1 MKAARTFT
9 RRFRA
14 LWQSRAVKQEIDEEL
29 RFHLEQRTAA
39 NIAAGMSPKEA
50 ARAARKQFGN
60 VQSIREE
67 CRETRGATFGE
78 ETLQDIRFGL
88 RMLRKNPGFTTVAVL
103 TLGLGIGVNTS
114 MFSGLQSLLLP
125 ELPFPEPDG
134 LVRVFR
140 TSSHSQRWPHSPAN
154 FLDQQQQNTVFERMA
169 AVNVT
174 SCNLSGAEQP
184 AERLRVLEA
193 STDLIPLLGIQPV
206 FGRAFLPE
214 EDRPGSDVIIL
225 NHGFWL
231 RHFSGDTNVLGRIL
245 RLNGH
250 AVTVVGVMPA
260 SFQSAPEW
268 GSVDALRPIAFSDD
282 QRQNR
287 GGNYLDVVARV
298 KPGLSLAAAR
308 AGTETLAARLRQDHP
323 DHNDGIGLRVV
334 SLAQSRM
341 DPRGKIMLW
350 LIMGLAGFVLLIA
363 CANLANLQFARTALR
378 TRELAIRGAMGAPR
392 GRLLRQLLTES
403 LLIAALGGVLGLVL
417 SSWVN
422 QVLSSQLVEN
432 GKPLLSLKLNFLVLG
447 FALAVSTLTGLA
459 FGLVPAWLASRN
471 DVNTALKQG
480 SRGATGDRSQHRL
493 RHGLI
498 VLQMALALML
508 LAGAGL
514 VVSGLK
520 NFGMQDPGWR
530 VDGLSSGQL
539 SLPDYKYG
547 NNKLRHAF
555 TERLQERLAA
565 LPGVEG
571 AAVAVTL
578 PISGFRMTT
587 DLNVEGQS
595 ETARRNLRNINVVS
609 PGYFATLGM
618 RLLDGRDFNAID
630 TEGRPHVII
639 VNETLARTYWPGESA
654 VGKRIGSPDAWQ
666 EIVGVVN
673 DVRSPTDAGEPGTR
687 FQTYR
692 PLAQEPQNS
701 LTIAVRGNVSA
712 ATLRK
717 AVAELDPDLP
727 LSQAG
732 TVRAVVTQTFGQFAV
747 GGWLLAGFA
756 GLGLLLAA
764 IGIYGVMAGF
774 VTQRTNEIGV
784 RMALG
789 AQVHDVLRLVL
800 GRGVKLTLVG
810 TAFGLVGAVGMT
822 RTLKSLMPGLN
833 SDSPLVLGLVAALL
847 IVVALVAC
855 WLPARRAAK
864 VDPMVALRTE

>member
-1 MKAARTFT
+1 MKTFGT
-9 RRFRA
+9 FIRRLRA
-14 LWQSRAVKQEIDEEL
+14 LGQSRIVKREIDEEL
-29 RFHLEQRTAA
+29 RFHMEQRIAE
-39 NIAAGMSPKEA
+39 NIAGGMSSAEA
-50 ARAARKQFGN
+50 ARAARKRFGN

-78 ETLQDIRFGL
+78 ETLQDVRFGL

-103 TLGLGIGVNTS
+103 TLALGIGVNTS

-125 ELPFPEPDG
+125 KLPFPEPDR

-174 SCNLSGAEQP
+174 SCNLSGAGGQ

-193 STDLIPLLGIQPV
+193 SADLIPLLGIQPV
-206 FGRAFLPE
+206 FGRGFLPE
-214 EDRPGSDVIIL
+214 EDRPGNDVIIL

-231 RHFSGDTNVLGRIL
+231 RRFSGDTNVLGRTL
-245 RLNGH
+245 RLDGH
-250 AVTVVGVMPA
+250 AVTVVGVMPV
-260 SFQSAPEW
+260 SFQNAPEW
-268 GSVDALRPIAFSDD
+268 GSVDALRPIAFTDD

-287 GGNYLDVVARV
+287 GGNYLDVVARL
-298 KPGLSLAAAR
+298 KPGLSLSQAS
-308 AGTETLAARLRQDHP
+308 AGIDTLAARIRQDRP
-323 DHNDGIGLRVV
+323 DNNSEDGLRAVP
-334 SLAQSRM
+334 LAQSRM

-378 TRELAIRGAMGAPR
+378 TRELAIRGALGAPR

-403 LLIAALGGVLGLVL
+403 LLIAALGGVLGLLL

-422 QVLSSQLVEN
+422 QILSSQLVED
-432 GKPLLSLKLNFLVLG
+432 GRPLLSLKLNFVVLG
-447 FALAVSTLTGLA
+447 FALTVSTLTGLA

-471 DVNTALKQG
+471 DVNTSLKQG

-520 NFGMQDPGWR
+520 NFGKQDPGWR

-547 NNKLRHAF
+547 NSKLRHAF
-555 TERLQERLAA
+555 TERLQEKLAA
-565 LPGVEG
+565 LPGVER
-571 AAVAVTL
+571 AAVACTL

-587 DLNVEGQS
+587 DLVVEGQS
-595 ETARRNLRNINVVS
+595 ETGRRNLRNINVVS
-609 PGYFATLGM
+609 PDYFATLGI
-618 RLLDGRDFNAID
+618 RLLDGRDFSAAD
-630 TEGRPHVII
+630 TEGRPNVII

-654 VGKRIGSPDAWQ
+654 VGKRIGFPDAWQ

-673 DVRSPTDAGEPGTR
+673 DVQSPTDAGESSTR

-692 PLAQEPQNS
+692 PLAQEAQSS
-701 LTIAVRGNVSA
+701 LTVAVRGNVSA
-712 ATLRK
+712 TALRK

-727 LSQAG
+727 LSRPG
-732 TVRAVVTQTFGQFAV
+732 SVRAVVAQAFGQFAV
-747 GGWLLAGFA
+747 GGWLLGGFA

-774 VTQRTNEIGV
+774 VAQRTNEIGV

-789 AQVHDVLRLVL
+789 AQVQDVLQLVL
-800 GRGVKLTLVG
+800 GRGVKLTLIG
-810 TAFGLVGAVGMT
+810 TALGLVGAMGMT

-833 SDSPLVLGLVAALL
+833 SDSPLVLALVVVLL
-847 IVVALVAC
+847 VIVALVAC

-864 VDPMVALRTE
+864 VDPIVALRTE